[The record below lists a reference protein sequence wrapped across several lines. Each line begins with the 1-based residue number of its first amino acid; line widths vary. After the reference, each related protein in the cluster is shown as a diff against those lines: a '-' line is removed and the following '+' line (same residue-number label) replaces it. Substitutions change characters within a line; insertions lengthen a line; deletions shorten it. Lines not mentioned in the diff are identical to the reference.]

1 MKTGSRVHI
10 EDAAIHVRKQRR
22 DMERIIRWYFG
33 SKEAPMALFVA
44 WQVSGLDPMAYHPGG
59 GRGVG
64 LFNLTTEDT
73 GLDVGEEWRL
83 TIPILNVAAAHRV
96 WAQKGWTHWP
106 VPALQRVY
114 PDGADKEAF

>member
-1 MKTGSRVHI
+1 MNTGSGVEI
-10 EDAAIHVRKQRR
+10 ENAASHVRQQRR

-33 SKEAPMALFVA
+33 PGEAPMALFVA

-59 GRGVG
+59 GTGVG

-83 TIPILNVAAAHRV
+83 TIPILNVAAAHRI
-96 WAQKGWTHWP
+96 WSQKGWTHWP
-106 VPALQRVY
+106 LPPLQRVFSD
-114 PDGADKEAF
+114 DGDKEAF